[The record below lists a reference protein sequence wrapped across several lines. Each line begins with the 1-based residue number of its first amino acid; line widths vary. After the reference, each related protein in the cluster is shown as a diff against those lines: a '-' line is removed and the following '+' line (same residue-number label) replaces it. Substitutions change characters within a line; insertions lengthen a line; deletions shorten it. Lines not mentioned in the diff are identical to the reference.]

1 MTKIDQKI
9 VSYSVVKEPASIAG
23 MDFMHERLDR
33 PEVLI
38 GKTYK
43 IKPPD
48 SNALYITITDI
59 LLNGG
64 TEHEHRRPF
73 ELFINSKAMEHFQ
86 WVVALTRVISA
97 VFRKGGEISFL
108 VEELK
113 SIFDPNGGYF
123 KKGHYIPSL
132 VAEIGEVLEQHFM
145 GLGLYEKDDS
155 LAVAAQA
162 MLKEKMEK
170 IEKEGEESKMLTC
183 QKCGQKSAILM
194 DGCLTC
200 VNRDCLWSRCS

>member
-1 MTKIDQKI
+1 
-9 VSYSVVKEPASIAG
+9 
-23 MDFMHERLDR
+23 MHERLDR

-73 ELFINSKAMEHFQ
+73 EIFINSKAMEHFQ

-113 SIFDPNGGYF
+113 SIFDPKGGYF
-123 KKGHYIPSL
+123 QKGRYVPSI
-132 VAEIGEVLEQHFM
+132 VAAIGHVLERHLIE
-145 GLGLYEKDDS
+145 LGCIEQDDS
-155 LAVAAQA
+155 LSEAAKL
-162 MLKEKMEK
+162 MIEEKMQK
-170 IEKEGEESKMLTC
+170 RTDAESKMLIC
-183 QKCGQKSAILM
+183 PKCSQKSAIMM

-200 VNRDCLWSRCS
+200 TNQDCLHSKCG